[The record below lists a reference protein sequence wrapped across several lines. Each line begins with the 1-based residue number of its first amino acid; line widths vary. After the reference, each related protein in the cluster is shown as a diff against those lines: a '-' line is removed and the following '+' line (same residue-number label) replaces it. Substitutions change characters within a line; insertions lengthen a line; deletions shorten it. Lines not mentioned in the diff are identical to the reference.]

1 VKEELSRRTKKES
14 RRALQKRHPRRG
26 ITVGLGVVHKRGS
39 SFVPSLQEVW
49 KTEVLCER

>member
-14 RRALQKRHPRRG
+14 RRALQKRRSKRG
-26 ITVGLGVVHKRGS
+26 ATVELGVVHKGGS
-39 SFVPSLQEVW
+39 SFVPSLKEVW